1 MSLLLSVPV
10 TDQPLNLMSS
20 LKLRS
25 CSKKDKKPSF
35 FLNAERLHVKQ
46 YLYAS
51 DIQQLLGLVFF
62 PQQYAIWPDWCVVKK
77 PGLIKAAIVLFCD
90 RLGSL
95 DCCDSNFTS
104 LFGKPI
110 NVCHPKAY
118 QCSWDEE
125 ITSVPK
131 VYLSKHAL
139 EMADQ
144 KQPITAPA
152 ARRIWLGDSV
162 NRVTRIADQIC
173 HKSFSEPVHALET
186 SHSANDGG
194 RKRPAYDIT
203 PPFVMPEPG
212 SADAFDR
219 TKLLLNLEQMI
230 FEHVPLPPELDERGK
245 SNMSG
250 GAGFVASKSSYTAVH
265 ASSPM
270 FAVDCE
276 MVQTKIGSELARIT
290 MVDELD
296 TVVFDRLV
304 RPENPVEDY
313 VTRFSGITRD
323 MLEPVT
329 TTVRDIQRELQEL
342 LPPDAILVGHSISND
357 LLAMRIYHPY
367 LIDTSVIYNLKGA
380 RAAKAKLRFLAEHFL
395 GRTIQAGSA
404 GHSSAEDAI
413 ATMDLVRLKL
423 SKDLS
428 FGDVTTTWRFPE
440 GYDRYLPSYT
450 TKRQRVLLSNS
461 TETLTSE
468 TLSFE
473 PHFRPDQVHPLFR
486 LKCTELLSLYRAMG
500 GPLHFCNRLL
510 QDCSIPYSYWPHF
523 EQTIISPVLDVEE
536 KEQEESRKDVPLESS
551 NRISSRVLNWILEL
565 SSHNRLVMANLNCPV
580 QWDQQKCTRKV
591 AKFCHRLYRGLQTQ
605 PSLIVFVCT
614 GDGEQ
619 SFAPPL
625 DVFSPS
631 NSQTQ
636 MPYQRVKNHAF
647 RKCYICITSESPS
660 DQTDQ
665 CTHDEVQTFQ

>member
-1 MSLLLSVPV
+1 MVRTV
-10 TDQPLNLMSS
+10 FYEEKMW
-20 LKLRS
+20 
-25 CSKKDKKPSF
+25 
-35 FLNAERLHVKQ
+35 
-46 YLYAS
+46 YLYNRNL
-51 DIQQLLGLVFF
+51 QLQGTHV
-62 PQQYAIWPDWCVVKK
+62 DK
-77 PGLIKAAIVLFCD
+77 PT
-90 RLGSL
+90 
-95 DCCDSNFTS
+95 N
-104 LFGKPI
+104 
-110 NVCHPKAY
+110 
-118 QCSWDEE
+118 
-125 ITSVPK
+125 
-131 VYLSKHAL
+131 
-139 EMADQ
+139 Q

-186 SHSANDGG
+186 SHSDNVGN
-194 RKRPAYDIT
+194 RKRPACDIT

-245 SNMSG
+245 CNMSG
-250 GAGFVASKSSYTAVH
+250 GAGFVASKVWTVACISVDCFTFPQFPTFPGKLSYQSSYTAVH

-423 SKDLS
+423 SKDSRLALPVAEKCLS
-428 FGDVTTTWRFPE
+428 I
-440 GYDRYLPSYT
+440 
-450 TKRQRVLLSNS
+450 
-461 TETLTSE
+461 
-468 TLSFE
+468 SFAGC
-473 PHFRPDQVHPLFR
+473 PP
-486 LKCTELLSLYRAMG
+486 YRALFSRPG
-500 GPLHFCNRLL
+500 YNGKKRCDGHSVYRHIGIEGQISVPPDFLCLSHEAR
-510 QDCSIPYSYWPHF
+510 D
-523 EQTIISPVLDVEE
+523 IID
-536 KEQEESRKDVPLESS
+536 DD
-551 NRISSRVLNWILEL
+551 
-565 SSHNRLVMANLNCPV
+565 M
-580 QWDQQKCTRKV
+580 
-591 AKFCHRLYRGLQTQ
+591 
-605 PSLIVFVCT
+605 
-614 GDGEQ
+614 
-619 SFAPPL
+619 
-625 DVFSPS
+625 
-631 NSQTQ
+631 
-636 MPYQRVKNHAF
+636 
-647 RKCYICITSESPS
+647 
-660 DQTDQ
+660 
-665 CTHDEVQTFQ
+665 

>member
-1 MSLLLSVPV
+1 
-10 TDQPLNLMSS
+10 
-20 LKLRS
+20 
-25 CSKKDKKPSF
+25 
-35 FLNAERLHVKQ
+35 
-46 YLYAS
+46 
-51 DIQQLLGLVFF
+51 
-62 PQQYAIWPDWCVVKK
+62 
-77 PGLIKAAIVLFCD
+77 
-90 RLGSL
+90 
-95 DCCDSNFTS
+95 
-104 LFGKPI
+104 
-110 NVCHPKAY
+110 
-118 QCSWDEE
+118 
-125 ITSVPK
+125 
-131 VYLSKHAL
+131 
-139 EMADQ
+139 MADQ

-186 SHSANDGG
+186 SHSDNVGN
-194 RKRPAYDIT
+194 RKRPACDIT

-245 SNMSG
+245 CNMSG

-357 LLAMRIYHPY
+357 LLAMR
-367 LIDTSVIYNLKGA
+367 
-380 RAAKAKLRFLAEHFL
+380 
-395 GRTIQAGSA
+395 
-404 GHSSAEDAI
+404 
-413 ATMDLVRLKL
+413 
-423 SKDLS
+423 
-428 FGDVTTTWRFPE
+428 
-440 GYDRYLPSYT
+440 
-450 TKRQRVLLSNS
+450 
-461 TETLTSE
+461 
-468 TLSFE
+468 
-473 PHFRPDQVHPLFR
+473 
-486 LKCTELLSLYRAMG
+486 
-500 GPLHFCNRLL
+500 
-510 QDCSIPYSYWPHF
+510 DCSIPYSYWPHF
-523 EQTIISPVLDVEE
+523 EQTIISPVLDIEE
-536 KEQEESRKDVPLESS
+536 KVQEESRKDVPLESS

-580 QWDQQKCTRKV
+580 QWDQQEHSVSARIALQGDDYGV
-591 AKFCHRLYRGLQTQ
+591 AVHHSICAVEGSHLILY
-605 PSLIVFVCT
+605 S
-614 GDGEQ
+614 
-619 SFAPPL
+619 PP
-625 DVFSPS
+625 F
-631 NSQTQ
+631 
-636 MPYQRVKNHAF
+636 
-647 RKCYICITSESPS
+647 
-660 DQTDQ
+660 
-665 CTHDEVQTFQ
+665 